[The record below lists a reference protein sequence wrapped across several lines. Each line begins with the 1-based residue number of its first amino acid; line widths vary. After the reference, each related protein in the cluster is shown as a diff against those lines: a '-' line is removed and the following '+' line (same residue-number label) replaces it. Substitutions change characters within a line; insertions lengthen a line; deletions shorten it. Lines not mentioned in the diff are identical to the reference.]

1 MSAQVR
7 RSATLSVLVA
17 AAALGACGQSAPPPA
32 EPAAPAPSAS
42 QAPAAPVAPAAPKP
56 VLGSFGFDVAGMD
69 RAVAPGEDFFEYA
82 DGTWV
87 RNTEIPSDRSS
98 YNSFTVLTEQA
109 RTDTRA
115 ILEKAAADSAA
126 GGDARRIGD
135 YYAAFLD
142 EAGIE
147 AKGVAPL
154 QPELEA
160 IAAIADKKAL
170 ARAFGESLRADVD
183 LLNATNYYTDRL
195 FGLWVSPNLLQPDAY
210 APYLV
215 QGGLGMPDRDFYLE
229 GGRMAELRTQYAA
242 YVAKLFELAG
252 IADGAAKATRIL
264 ALETAIAR
272 VHASQLETN
281 DVQKGA
287 NAWAAADFARRAP
300 GLDWTAFLDGAG
312 LQKQPTFVVWQPKA
326 VTGIAALVGKQPLA
340 TWKDYLA
347 FHALDRAAPYLPKAF
362 ADAHFAFHGTAL
374 SGTPQQQER
383 WKRAVDETD
392 HALGEAVGKIYVGEH
407 FTPET
412 KARAEAMVKNLIV
425 AFGQR
430 IDALEWM
437 TPQTRQRAKAKLAGL
452 QVGVGYPEKWRDYA
466 ALEVRRDDAL
476 GNAQRA
482 GLFEYRR
489 NLGKLGQ
496 PVDRGEWFLL
506 PQEVNALNVPLENR
520 LIFPAAILQPPFF
533 DGAADDAVNYGAIGA
548 VIGHEISHSFDN
560 SGALF
565 DENGKLANWWTKED
579 LEHFEA
585 AGAALAAQFD
595 AYKPFPDLAVNG
607 KLTLGENI
615 ADVAGLATAYDAY
628 KLAHPAGDTLDG
640 FSPDQRLFLGWAQA
654 WRSKAREPALR
665 NTILTNVHAPGR
677 YRALTVRNL
686 DAWYA
691 AFDVKPGQKLYLE
704 PAQRVK
710 VW

>member
-1 MSAQVR
+1 
-7 RSATLSVLVA
+7 
-17 AAALGACGQSAPPPA
+17 
-32 EPAAPAPSAS
+32 
-42 QAPAAPVAPAAPKP
+42 
-56 VLGSFGFDVAGMD
+56 MD
-69 RAVAPGEDFFEYA
+69 RSVAPGDEFFEYA
-82 DGTWV
+82 DGNWV
-87 RNTEIPSDRSS
+87 KHTEIPADRSS

-109 RTDTRA
+109 RKDTRT
-115 ILEKAAADSAA
+115 ILEEAAAQSGA
-126 GGDARRIGD
+126 GGDRAKIGN

-147 AKGVAPL
+147 AKGVAPIKA
-154 QPELEA
+154 ELES
-160 IAAIADKKAL
+160 IAAIADKKSL
-170 ARAFGESLRADVD
+170 ARAFGASLRADVD

-195 FGLWVSPNLLQPDAY
+195 FGLWVSPNLRRPEGY

-229 GGRMAELRTQYAA
+229 GGRMAELRAQYAA
-242 YVAKLFELAG
+242 YVAQLFALAG
-252 IADGAAKATRIL
+252 VADGEAKAKRIL

-272 VHASQLETN
+272 AHASQLDTN
-281 DVQKGA
+281 DVRKGA
-287 NAWAAADFARRAP
+287 NEWAAKEFAKRAP
-300 GLDWTAFLDGAG
+300 GLHWSVFFDAAG
-312 LQKQPTFVVWQPKA
+312 LQAQPNFVVWQPKA
-326 VTGIAALVGKQPLA
+326 VGGIAALVGREPLA

-347 FHALDRAAPYLPKAF
+347 FHALDRAATYLPKAF

-392 HALGEAVGKIYVGEH
+392 HALGEAVGKVYVEKH
-407 FTPET
+407 FPAAT
-412 KARAEAMVKNLIV
+412 KARAEAMVKNVVI
-425 AFGQR
+425 AFGHR

-437 TPQTRQRAKAKLAGL
+437 TPETKRRAKAKLAGL
-452 QVGVGYPEKWRDYA
+452 EVGVGHPETWRDYT

-476 GNAQRA
+476 GNVQRA
-482 GLFEYRR
+482 SLFEYRR
-489 NLGKLGQ
+489 NLAKLGR

-565 DENGKLANWWTKED
+565 DEHGKLANWWTKQD

-585 AGAALAAQFD
+585 AGKALAAQFD

-628 KLAHPAGDTLDG
+628 KLAHPGAGETLDG
-640 FSPDQRLFLGWAQA
+640 FTPDQRLFLGWAQA

-665 NTILTNVHAPGR
+665 NTLLTNVHAPGR

-686 DAWYA
+686 DAWYP
-691 AFDVKPGQKLYLE
+691 AFDVKPGQKLHLA
-704 PAQRVK
+704 PAERVK